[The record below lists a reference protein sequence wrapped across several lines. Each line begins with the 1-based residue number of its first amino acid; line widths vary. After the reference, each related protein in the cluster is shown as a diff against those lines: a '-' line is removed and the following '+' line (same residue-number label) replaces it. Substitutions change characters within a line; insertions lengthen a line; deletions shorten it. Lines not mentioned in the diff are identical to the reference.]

1 MDDAHK
7 MHPKGEQERS
17 RTRKPTTISRQVQAH
32 SFHGGE
38 GVTRNAREQHNI
50 EQNTTC
56 RTKHRT
62 KQGEEQNLAL
72 AMSSYWINF
81 AKTGDPSSD
90 LSPTKWP
97 LFTVENDEVLR
108 FDTTSD
114 RGIHIQSGLRK
125 KQCDYQEINRFGS
138 MGHKTL

>member
-1 MDDAHK
+1 
-7 MHPKGEQERS
+7 MHVAYVLSIGLLS
-17 RTRKPTTISRQVQAH
+17 RMVISPLRVQIVYVYND
-32 SFHGGE
+32 FLML
-38 GVTRNAREQHNI
+38 
-50 EQNTTC
+50 
-56 RTKHRT
+56 